1 MISLSLIA
9 TSFLVSL
16 VLVVFFRFASMAAAS
31 FAFISCI
38 CHFGL
43 WGAFQSIYLRVF
55 APERA
60 EASIG
65 LGNPISAGIIGG
77 LVGVPFATIVFLIS
91 LIVGFFINKYRS
103 QETPFETV

>member
-31 FAFISCI
+31 IAFACCI
-38 CHFGL
+38 FHCGL
-43 WGAFQSIYLRVF
+43 WGAFQSIYLLVF

-60 EASIG
+60 RNSFG
-65 LGNPISAGIIGG
+65 LGSPISAGIVGS
-77 LVGVPFATIVFLIS
+77 LFGVPFATIVFVIS
-91 LIVGFFINKYRS
+91 LIVGFVINKYRS
-103 QETPFETV
+103 KETPFESI